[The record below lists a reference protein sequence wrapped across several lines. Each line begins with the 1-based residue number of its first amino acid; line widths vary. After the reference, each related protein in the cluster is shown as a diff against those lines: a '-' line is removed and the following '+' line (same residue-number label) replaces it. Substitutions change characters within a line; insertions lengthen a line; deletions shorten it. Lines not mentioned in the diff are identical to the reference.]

1 MTSSPTASPGGIG
14 SRDVSFEKLTSST
27 TEAFDLLVVGGGIT
41 GAGIAL
47 DASSR
52 GLSVALVE
60 RYDFA
65 AGTSSKSSKLVHGGL
80 RYLEQREFGLVREA
94 VTERDLLRRLAPHLV
109 EPVPFA
115 LPVTGRQMR
124 VKFGVGLWAYDALA
138 SFRSNQIHKHLSP
151 EETEGM
157 LPALPRGKVRG
168 GFLYYDCKTDD
179 ARLVMEVLVA
189 AVRLG
194 AVVCNYAPVIG
205 LESNDEGC
213 EATVQDSM
221 TGEIQRIRAKRAVV
235 AGGVWADRIEN
246 LLHPDADDRLRPSKG
261 IHLLFSRE
269 DVPVGDAAALIPDA
283 ERERMLFVI
292 PWLDSVLVG
301 TTDTEYSGDI
311 DSPAVDEGD
320 RSYILEA
327 MNAVFHLDLTEAN
340 IAGAYAGLRPLVKGK
355 EGATADLSRRHSV
368 YEVAPSVIGITGGK
382 LTTWRKM
389 AEDAVDRL
397 AEELDAPRGS
407 RTEHIKLGT
416 SDLAALNLALGR
428 RAERLSLPDATVR
441 SLVRSYGDRALNVLD
456 VAEETG
462 LTDPL
467 VPGHPMLAAE
477 AAYTAR
483 SEMAVRLTDLLC
495 RRTRLA
501 LTNREA
507 GLGPDSRAV
516 EIMAS
521 EHRWSDATMKIETE
535 THRDAIERER
545 GLALPVPEAG

>member
-1 MTSSPTASPGGIG
+1 MTSSPTVNPGGIG
-14 SRDVSFEKLTSST
+14 SRDLSFEKLTSST
-27 TEAFDLLVVGGGIT
+27 TELFDLLVVGGGIT

-52 GLSVALVE
+52 GLRVALVE

-115 LPVTGRQMR
+115 LPITGRQMR

-138 SFRSNQIHKHLSP
+138 SFRSNQIHKHLSA
-151 EETEGM
+151 EETEDM
-157 LPALPRGKVRG
+157 LPALPKGKVAG

-194 AVVCNYAPVIG
+194 AVVCNYSPVIG
-205 LESNDEGC
+205 MESDDRGC
-213 EATVQDSM
+213 EATVQDSLS
-221 TGEIQRIRAKRAVV
+221 GDIARIRAKRAVV

-246 LLHPDADDRLRPSKG
+246 LLHPEAEDRLRPSKG
-261 IHLLFSRE
+261 IHLLFSRA
-269 DVPVGDAAALIPDA
+269 DVPVGEAAALIPDA
-283 ERERMLFVI
+283 ARERMLFVI

-301 TTDTEYSGDI
+301 TTDTEFSGSI
-311 DSPAVDEGD
+311 DSPTVDEGD
-320 RSYILEA
+320 RKYVLDALNS
-327 MNAVFHLDLTEAN
+327 VFHLELTDTD

-368 YEVAPSVIGITGGK
+368 YTVAPSVIGITGGK

-389 AEDAVDRL
+389 AEDAVDRV
-397 AEELDAPRGS
+397 AEELEAPRGS

-483 SEMAVRLTDLLC
+483 SEMAVRLTDLLS

-507 GLGPDSRAV
+507 GLGPGSRAV
-516 EIMAS
+516 EILAS
-521 EHRWSDATMKIETE
+521 EHGWSDATTKIESV
-535 THRDAIERER
+535 THRDAVERER
-545 GLALPVPEAG
+545 GLSLPVPEAG

>member
-1 MTSSPTASPGGIG
+1 MTSPNPGGIG
-14 SRDVSFEKLTSST
+14 SRAVSLEKLAASSS
-27 TEAFDLLVVGGGIT
+27 EPFDLLVVGGGIT

-52 GLSVALVE
+52 GLKVALVE
-60 RYDFA
+60 RSDFA

-80 RYLEQREFGLVREA
+80 RYLEQKEFGLVREA
-94 VTERDLLRRLAPHLV
+94 ATERDLLRRLAPHLV
-109 EPVPFA
+109 ESVPFA

-138 SFRSNQIHKHLSP
+138 SFRSNQIHKHLSA
-151 EETEGM
+151 EETETM
-157 LPALPRGKVRG
+157 LPALPAGKITG

-189 AVRLG
+189 GVRLG
-194 AVVCNYAPVIG
+194 AVVANYSPVIG
-205 LESNDEGC
+205 MESSAEGC
-213 EATVQDSM
+213 EATVQDSLS
-221 TGEIQRIRAKRAVV
+221 GDIFRVRAKRAVV

-246 LLHPDADDRLRPSKG
+246 LLRPEKEDRLRPSKG
-261 IHLLFSRE
+261 IHLLFGRADIPMSN
-269 DVPVGDAAALIPDA
+269 AAALIPDA

-311 DSPAVDEGD
+311 DAPAVDDGD
-320 RSYILEA
+320 RKYVLDALNS
-327 MNAVFHLDLTEAN
+327 VFDLDLNDAS

-355 EGATADLSRRHSV
+355 EGATADLSRRHAV
-368 YEVAPSVIGITGGK
+368 YDVAPSVIGITGGK
-382 LTTWRKM
+382 LTTWRRM
-389 AEDAVDRL
+389 AEDAVNRL
-397 AEELDAPRGS
+397 AEELDASRGS
-407 RTEHIKLGT
+407 RTEHIRLGT

-428 RAERLSLPDATVR
+428 RAERLGIPDASVS
-441 SLVRSYGDRALNVLD
+441 SLVRSYGNRALSVLD

-462 LTDPL
+462 LTGPL

-477 AAYTAR
+477 AVYTAR
-483 SEMAVRLTDLLC
+483 SEMAIRLTDVLC

-507 GLGPDSRAV
+507 GLGVGSRAV
-516 EIMAS
+516 ELMAA
-521 EHRWSDATMKIETE
+521 ELDWGDDKTKIEVE
-535 THRDAIERER
+535 THRAAVELER
-545 GLALPVPEAG
+545 GLSLPLPATG

>member
-1 MTSSPTASPGGIG
+1 M
-14 SRDVSFEKLTSST
+14 
-27 TEAFDLLVVGGGIT
+27 VGGGIT

-52 GLSVALVE
+52 GLKVALVE
-60 RYDFA
+60 RSDFA

-80 RYLEQREFGLVREA
+80 RYLEQKEFGLVREA

-109 EPVPFA
+109 ESVPFA

-138 SFRSNQIHKHLSP
+138 SFRSNQIHKRLSA
-151 EETEGM
+151 EETEAM
-157 LPALPRGKVRG
+157 LPALPGGKITG

-179 ARLVMEVLVA
+179 ARLVMEVLIA
-189 AVRLG
+189 AVRIG
-194 AVVCNYAPVIG
+194 AVVANYAPVIG
-205 LESNDEGC
+205 MSSSAEGC
-213 EATVQDSM
+213 EATVQNSL
-221 TGEIQRIRAKRAVV
+221 TGDIFQVRAKRAVV

-246 LLHPDADDRLRPSKG
+246 LLHPDAEDRLRPSKG
-261 IHLLFSRE
+261 IHLLFGRADIPISN
-269 DVPVGDAAALIPDA
+269 AAALIPDA

-311 DSPAVDEGD
+311 DAPAVEADD
-320 RSYILEA
+320 RKYVLDA
-327 MNAVFHLDLTEAN
+327 LNQVFDLDLGDAS

-355 EGATADLSRRHSV
+355 EGATADLSRRHAV
-368 YEVAPSVIGITGGK
+368 YDVAPSVFGITGGK
-382 LTTWRKM
+382 LTTWRRM

-397 AEELDAPRGS
+397 AEELDAPRS
-407 RTEHIKLGT
+407 SNTEHIRLGT

-428 RAERLSLPDATVR
+428 RAERLGIPDASVS
-441 SLVRSYGDRALNVLD
+441 SLVRSYGDRALGVLD

-462 LTDPL
+462 LTGPL

-477 AAYTAR
+477 AVYTAR
-483 SEMAVRLTDLLC
+483 SEMAIRLTDLLC

-507 GLGPDSRAV
+507 GLGVGSRAA
-516 EIMAS
+516 ELMAA
-521 EHRWSDATMKIETE
+521 ELVWGQAKTKIEVE
-535 THRDAIERER
+535 THRAAVELER
-545 GLALPVPEAG
+545 GLSLPLPAPG

>member
-1 MTSSPTASPGGIG
+1 MTSPNPGGIG
-14 SRDVSFEKLTSST
+14 SRAVSLEKLAASSS
-27 TEAFDLLVVGGGIT
+27 EPFDLLVVGGGIT

-52 GLSVALVE
+52 GLKVALVE
-60 RYDFA
+60 RSDFA

-80 RYLEQREFGLVREA
+80 RYLEQKEFGLVREA
-94 VTERDLLRRLAPHLV
+94 ATERDLLRRLAPHLV
-109 EPVPFA
+109 ESVPFA

-138 SFRSNQIHKHLSP
+138 SFRSNQIHKHLSA
-151 EETEGM
+151 EETETM
-157 LPALPRGKVRG
+157 LPALPAGKITG

-189 AVRLG
+189 AVRIG
-194 AVVCNYAPVIG
+194 AVVANYSPVIG
-205 LESNDEGC
+205 MESSAEGC
-213 EATVQDSM
+213 EATVQDSLS
-221 TGEIQRIRAKRAVV
+221 GDIFRVRAKRAVV

-246 LLHPDADDRLRPSKG
+246 LLRPEKEDRLRPSKG
-261 IHLLFSRE
+261 IHLLFSRA
-269 DVPVGDAAALIPDA
+269 DIPMSNAAALIPDA

-311 DSPAVDEGD
+311 DAPAVDDGD
-320 RSYILEA
+320 RKYVLDALNS
-327 MNAVFHLDLTEAN
+327 VFDLDLNDAS

-355 EGATADLSRRHSV
+355 EGATADLSRRHAV
-368 YEVAPSVIGITGGK
+368 YDVAPSVIGITGGK
-382 LTTWRKM
+382 LTTWRRM
-389 AEDAVDRL
+389 AEDAVNRL
-397 AEELDAPRGS
+397 AEELDASRGS
-407 RTEHIKLGT
+407 RTEHIRLGT

-428 RAERLSLPDATVR
+428 RAERLGIPDASVS
-441 SLVRSYGDRALNVLD
+441 SLVRSYGNRALSVLD

-462 LTDPL
+462 LTGPL

-477 AAYTAR
+477 AVYTAR
-483 SEMAVRLTDLLC
+483 CEMAIRLTDVLC

-507 GLGPDSRAV
+507 GLGVGSRAV
-516 EIMAS
+516 ELMAA
-521 EHRWSDATMKIETE
+521 ELDWGDDKTKIEVE
-535 THRDAIERER
+535 THRAAVELER
-545 GLALPVPEAG
+545 GLSLPLPATG